1 MAVRIDAAAGLVEA
15 EEARFPLTLDCR
27 DGTAR
32 LRCGEAVFVL
42 RPIRWREKANLAR
55 FAHLGAAFLEEA
67 FLRLSLIGEPPLP
80 DDAKARQAL
89 SRLAEWLN
97 APGRERPLPLNPL
110 LLARA
115 SAALCRG
122 LGLRPQDLDDLPAGE
137 VEALW
142 IAIDGIEEHSAPPNV
157 PGRRSAP
164 AGFTHRIE
172 ILPDRSDRM
181 EKSAGNRAPASDMSA
196 NRMPD
201 LIPAAGAPAGLTAA
215 PAPSPTPDRPAG
227 EGPASAWP
235 ARPRPK
241 TSTATGTELMPPRR
255 DNCSGERPRFRV
267 VTSLPPSPAPISAPS
282 PAPVSAEVSPPS
294 SVAVPPSPLSAETN
308 IEMAEWAERAAPA
321 MSAVAPH
328 RPEDA
333 KRSAVST
340 PAAIGA
346 AEAVAPAAP
355 ASTAADVESLLDIF
369 AARLAEAATLLGID
383 EV

>member
-55 FAHLGAAFLEEA
+55 FAHLGTAFLEEA
-67 FLRLSLIGEPPLP
+67 FLRLSLIDEPPLP

-97 APGRERPLPLNPL
+97 APGHERPLPLDPL

-142 IAIDGIEEHSAPPNV
+142 TAIDGIEEHSAPPNV

-181 EKSAGNRAPASDMSA
+181 EKSAGNRTPASDMSA
-196 NRMPD
+196 NRMPG
-201 LIPAAGAPAGLTAA
+201 LIPAAGAAAGLTAA

-227 EGPASAWP
+227 EGPAPAWP

-241 TSTATGTELMPPRR
+241 TSTETGTELIPPRQGNR
-255 DNCSGERPRFRV
+255 SGQRPRFRV
-267 VTSLPPSPAPISAPS
+267 VTSLPPSPAP
-282 PAPVSAEVSPPS
+282 VSAEVSPSS
-294 SVAVPPSPLSAETN
+294 SVAAPPSPLSAETN
-308 IEMAEWAERAAPA
+308 IEMAEWVERAAPA
-321 MSAVAPH
+321 MSEVAPH

-333 KRSAVST
+333 KRSAVSA